1 MAGDG
6 KANQLAD
13 QLSGEVIHNVQYPK
27 ASAIAELICH
37 KVHRPAL
44 VWGRWDF
51 HGKTRALQLLAL
63 LGSHLKPL
71 LTIKT
76 VGSLFVDH
84 QSFALEKAM
93 QQQVAVAGIG
103 ARQSLETGPECLI
116 TALSSLIP
124 EG

>member
-1 MAGDG
+1 MPGER

-44 VWGRWDF
+44 VWDRWDF
-51 HGKTRALQLLAL
+51 HGKAGALQFLPL
-63 LGSHLKPL
+63 LGSHLKAL

-76 VGSLFVDH
+76 IGSLLVDH
-84 QSFALEKAM
+84 QPLTFEQAM
-93 QQQVAVAGIG
+93 QQQVA
-103 ARQSLETGPECLI
+103 
-116 TALSSLIP
+116 
-124 EG
+124 